1 MSESVKNSPADNDEE
16 VAVSETSS
24 ASLTKA
30 EHEDDE

>member
-1 MSESVKNSPADNDEE
+1 MSESVKNSPADNEE
-16 VAVSETSS
+16 AVVESETSS